1 VNGPRVLVTT
11 DLDLLTDLDSAVA
24 ASAMASLD
32 DGSSRSRDGDD
43 GQGGDNDV
51 GFAALVAAAVA
62 EGQRLDGPR
71 SGEAAARAAQALS
84 AAPRRLLP
92 RGSDGGSLRDGSAAS
107 PSSPSSSVFGA
118 TCPWPVLACVHVDP
132 PPDCG
137 TYLRRVS
144 RLFGPGL
151 SGGPADGP
159 SSSRRQTSLEAWAPL
174 SVCLADPNLDARLL
188 PYLAALVADAGQLGD
203 NPLRLSSFL
212 VDVGGSPRRGDGS
225 SGSPRSGGG
234 SSVAASASGFAA
246 RSDLSGAGFAMGV
259 ATGLAAAFG
268 AGGTSTSTS
277 SDGDSSSSS
286 RNSHL
291 GSSHTSNVSPW
302 SLFAARVGLALAGHF
317 PETTADDVDD
327 VFKEP
332 APHNNGEG
340 ATTR

>member
-11 DLDLLTDLDSAVA
+11 DLDLLTTLDAAVA
-24 ASAMASLD
+24 ASATASLD
-32 DGSSRSRDGDD
+32 DGSSRSRGGDGGDD
-43 GQGGDNDV
+43 GGNDDNDV

-62 EGQRLDGPR
+62 EGQRLDGRR

-84 AAPRRLLP
+84 AMPRRSLP
-92 RGSDGGSLRDGSAAS
+92 RGSRDGGAA
-107 PSSPSSSVFGA
+107 PSPSSSVFGA
-118 TCPWPVLACVHVDP
+118 ICPWPVLACVHVDL

-151 SGGPADGP
+151 NGGLADGP
-159 SSSRRQTSLEAWAPL
+159 SSSSSSSRRSSSRQTSLEAWAPL

-212 VDVGGSPRRGDGS
+212 VDVGGSPRRVDGS
-225 SGSPRSGGG
+225 
-234 SSVAASASGFAA
+234 ASDLKA

-259 ATGLAAAFG
+259 ATGLAAVFG
-268 AGGTSTSTS
+268 AGGTS

-286 RNSHL
+286 SRNSYL
-291 GSSHTSNVSPW
+291 GSSPTSNVSPW
-302 SLFAARVGLALAGHF
+302 SSFAERVGKALAGHF

-332 APHNNGEG
+332 APHNSGEG